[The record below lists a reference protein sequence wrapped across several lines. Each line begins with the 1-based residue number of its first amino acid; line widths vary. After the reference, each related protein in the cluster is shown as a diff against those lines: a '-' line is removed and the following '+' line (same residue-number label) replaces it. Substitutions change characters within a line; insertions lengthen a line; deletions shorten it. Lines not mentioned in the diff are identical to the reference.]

1 MTIVGWALHVQQWW
15 LQKEAIA
22 QARANLQMLR
32 APAVKATSQMWLLG
46 VPIQRLIGLIV
57 IVMSII
63 SF

>member
-46 VPIQRLIGLIV
+46 VPIQRLIV